1 MRSTKVRQRARRAA
15 PRANIGVRST
25 KVRQR
30 ARRAAPRAN
39 IGVRSTKVRQRARRA
54 APRANTGARGAEVP
68 QISARPLSDDDG
80 GGPAPAERDTLT
92 RELPL
97 DMPAVGV
104 GSDFLNDVTQIY
116 LNEIGQSP
124 LLTAEE
130 ELGYARATREGDF
143 PARQKM
149 IEHNLRLV
157 VSIAK
162 HYLNRGLTLA
172 DLIEEG
178 NLGLIHALEKFDPE
192 RGFRFSTYATWWIRQ
207 SIERAIMNQSR
218 TVRLPAHVVK
228 ELNVVLRALRHLET
242 HGLLGQDREPTL
254 DDVAH
259 LLGKP
264 VEKVRK
270 VLGYNE
276 HITSLDAPIDSDA
289 GSSVGDQLADEVT
302 PSPELLLHNTE
313 IEAWVKQWL
322 DELSDRHREVI
333 ERRYGLNGQE
343 VATLEQLA
351 RAMKVT
357 RERVRQ
363 IQAEALDK
371 LRTRLR
377 RRGLSREALL

>member
-1 MRSTKVRQRARRAA
+1 M
-15 PRANIGVRST
+15 
-25 KVRQR
+25 
-30 ARRAAPRAN
+30 
-39 IGVRSTKVRQRARRA
+39 
-54 APRANTGARGAEVP
+54 
-68 QISARPLSDDDG
+68 SARPLSDDDG
-80 GGPAPAERDTLT
+80 APPPAERDTLT

-228 ELNVVLRALRHLET
+228 ELNVVLRAMRHLET

-276 HITSLDAPIDSDA
+276 HITSLDAPFDTDA
-289 GSSVGDQLADEVT
+289 GTSVGDQLADEDA

-322 DELSDRHREVI
+322 DELSERQREVI
-333 ERRYGLNGQE
+333 ERRYGLNGHE

-351 RAMKVT
+351 GTLKVT

-363 IQAEALDK
+363 IQAEALDN
-371 LRTRLR
+371 LRARLR